1 MAEFANPLERWNS
14 RFATTD
20 YLFGEE
26 PNQFLKQQQSYL
38 QSGKVLSIAD
48 GEGRNS
54 VWLATLGLTVDA
66 FDFSEKALQ
75 KAYLLAQKHQVSV
88 NFTCASWQ
96 EFLWPEEQYDYVV
109 GIFFQ
114 FVNPEKRL
122 QLFQKMINSLKVGG
136 LIILQGYGKEQLR
149 FKTGGPGELDH
160 LYEEELLLN
169 LLPNF
174 EFLVLK
180 TYELEIAEGSG
191 HAGMSSL
198 VGAVARKMA

>member
-1 MAEFANPLERWNS
+1 MAEFTNPLERWNS
-14 RFATTD
+14 RFATND

-26 PNQFLKQQQSYL
+26 PNQFLQEQQQYL
-38 QSGKVLSIAD
+38 QSGNALSIAD

-54 VWLATLGLTVDA
+54 VWLATLGLKVDA
-66 FDFSEKALQ
+66 FDFSENAIQ
-75 KAYLLAQKHQVSV
+75 KAKSLAQKKQVSV
-88 NFTCASWQ
+88 NFNCTSWQ
-96 EFLWPEEQYDYVV
+96 DFLWQDAQYDYVI

-122 QLFQKMINSLKVGG
+122 QLFQKMIQALKIGG
-136 LIILQGYGKEQLR
+136 LIILQGYGKDQLR

-160 LYEEELLLN
+160 LYDEELLTK

-174 EFLVLK
+174 EVLVLK
-180 TYELEIAEGSG
+180 TYEAEIVEGTG

-198 VGAVARKMA
+198 VGVVARKLA